1 MGEPWRSYFEP
12 ERLRELLLRSGFS
25 EVSFLSPEEADE
37 RYFRGRTDALRPPR
51 KMRLGLARV

>member
-1 MGEPWRSYFEP
+1 
-12 ERLRELLLRSGFS
+12 LHSGFS

-51 KMRLGLARV
+51 QVRLGRARV